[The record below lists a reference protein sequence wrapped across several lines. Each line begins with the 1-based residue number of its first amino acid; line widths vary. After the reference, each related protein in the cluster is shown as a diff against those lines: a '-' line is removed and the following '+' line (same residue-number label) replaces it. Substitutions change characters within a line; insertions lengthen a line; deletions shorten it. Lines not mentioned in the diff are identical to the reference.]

1 MIEIERGE
9 IKLKTPLQIHM
20 ENKSEDGGETNINKK
35 EPHDAAQ
42 KKWIIFRYF
51 NALKY
56 NKDQSLEENLQDIRY
71 CTRVNLGLFVIAVL
85 LTILNI
91 TRI

>member
-1 MIEIERGE
+1 MDR
-9 IKLKTPLQIHM
+9 
-20 ENKSEDGGETNINKK
+20 KK
-35 EPHDAAQ
+35 EPHDANQ

-56 NKDQSLEENLQDIRY
+56 NKDQSLEETLQDIRY
-71 CTRVNLGLFVIAVL
+71 CTRINIVMFVIAVL

-91 TRI
+91 TRIY

>member
-1 MIEIERGE
+1 M
-9 IKLKTPLQIHM
+9 
-20 ENKSEDGGETNINKK
+20 NKK
-35 EPHDAAQ
+35 EEPHNAAQ

-56 NKDQSLEENLQDIRY
+56 NKVQSLEENLQDIRY
-71 CTRVNLGLFVIAVL
+71 CTRVNLGMFVIAVI

>member
-20 ENKSEDGGETNINKK
+20 ENKSEDGGKTNINKK
-35 EPHDAAQ
+35 EPHDVAQ
-42 KKWIIFRYF
+42 KKWIIFKYF
-51 NALKY
+51 DALKY
-56 NKDQSLEENLQDIRY
+56 KENQSTEETLQDLRY
-71 CTRVNLGLFVIAVL
+71 CTRVNLGMFVIAVI

>member
-1 MIEIERGE
+1 MKE
-9 IKLKTPLQIHM
+9 IK
-20 ENKSEDGGETNINKK
+20 EK

-42 KKWIIFRYF
+42 KKWIIVKYF

-56 NKDQSLEENLQDIRY
+56 KKDQSLEETLQDIRY
-71 CTRVNLGLFVIAVL
+71 CTRVNLGIFVIAVL

>member
-1 MIEIERGE
+1 M
-9 IKLKTPLQIHM
+9 KTPLQRHM
-20 ENKSEDGGETNINKK
+20 DNLGNKTADGGKTNINKK
-35 EPHDAAQ
+35 ETHDAAQ

-56 NKDQSLEENLQDIRY
+56 NKDQSLEEKLEDIRY
-71 CTRVNLGLFVIAVL
+71 CTRVNLGMFIIAVI

>member
-1 MIEIERGE
+1 MDR
-9 IKLKTPLQIHM
+9 
-20 ENKSEDGGETNINKK
+20 KK
-35 EPHDAAQ
+35 EPHNAAQ

-56 NKDQSLEENLQDIRY
+56 NKDQSLEETLQDIRY
-71 CTRVNLGLFVIAVL
+71 CTRINIVMFVIAVL

-91 TRI
+91 TRIY

>member
-1 MIEIERGE
+1 M
-9 IKLKTPLQIHM
+9 
-20 ENKSEDGGETNINKK
+20 NKKK

-56 NKDQSLEENLQDIRY
+56 KKDQSLEARLQDIRY
-71 CTRVNLGLFVIAVL
+71 CTRINIVMFVIAVL

-91 TRI
+91 TRIY

>member
-1 MIEIERGE
+1 M
-9 IKLKTPLQIHM
+9 
-20 ENKSEDGGETNINKK
+20 NKEK

-42 KKWIIFRYF
+42 KKWIIVKYF

-56 NKDQSLEENLQDIRY
+56 KKDQSLEETLQDIRY
-71 CTRVNLGLFVIAVL
+71 CTRVNLGMLVIAII

-91 TRI
+91 IKIY

>member
-1 MIEIERGE
+1 M
-9 IKLKTPLQIHM
+9 
-20 ENKSEDGGETNINKK
+20 NKK

-42 KKWIIFRYF
+42 KKWIIVKYF

-56 NKDQSLEENLQDIRY
+56 NKDQSLEEKLQDIRY
-71 CTRVNLGLFVIAVL
+71 CTSVNLGMLAIAVI

-91 TRI
+91 TRA

>member
-1 MIEIERGE
+1 M
-9 IKLKTPLQIHM
+9 KTPLQIHV
-20 ENKSEDGGETNINKK
+20 ENKSVEGEQRNINKK

-56 NKDQSLEENLQDIRY
+56 NKDQSLEEKLQDIRY
-71 CTRVNLGLFVIAVL
+71 CTRVNLGMFIIAVI

>member
-1 MIEIERGE
+1 MDR
-9 IKLKTPLQIHM
+9 
-20 ENKSEDGGETNINKK
+20 KK
-35 EPHDAAQ
+35 EPYNAAQ

-56 NKDQSLEENLQDIRY
+56 NKDQSLEETLQDIRY
-71 CTRVNLGLFVIAVL
+71 CTRINIVMFVIAVL

-91 TRI
+91 TRIY

>member
-1 MIEIERGE
+1 M
-9 IKLKTPLQIHM
+9 KSPLQRHM
-20 ENKSEDGGETNINKK
+20 DNLGNKTEEGGETSITKK
-35 EPHDAAQ
+35 EPHDATQ

-56 NKDQSLEENLQDIRY
+56 NKDQSLEEKLQDIRY
-71 CTRVNLGLFVIAVL
+71 CTRVNLGLFVIAVI

>member
-20 ENKSEDGGETNINKK
+20 ENKSEDGGKTNINKK

-71 CTRVNLGLFVIAVL
+71 CTRVNLVMFIIAAI

-91 TRI
+91 IRI

>member
-1 MIEIERGE
+1 MDR
-9 IKLKTPLQIHM
+9 
-20 ENKSEDGGETNINKK
+20 KK
-35 EPHDAAQ
+35 EPHNAVQ

-56 NKDQSLEENLQDIRY
+56 NKDQSLEETLQDIRY
-71 CTRVNLGLFVIAVL
+71 CTRINIVMFVIAVL

-91 TRI
+91 TRIY

>member
-1 MIEIERGE
+1 MDR
-9 IKLKTPLQIHM
+9 
-20 ENKSEDGGETNINKK
+20 KK
-35 EPHDAAQ
+35 EPHNAAQ

-56 NKDQSLEENLQDIRY
+56 NKDQSLEETLQDIRY
-71 CTRVNLGLFVIAVL
+71 CTRVNLVIFIIAAI

-91 TRI
+91 IRI

>member
-1 MIEIERGE
+1 MR
-9 IKLKTPLQIHM
+9 LK
-20 ENKSEDGGETNINKK
+20 
-35 EPHDAAQ
+35 
-42 KKWIIFRYF
+42 KKWIIVKYF

-56 NKDQSLEENLQDIRY
+56 KENQSIEETLQDIRY
-71 CTRVNLGLFVIAVL
+71 CTRVNLGMFVIAVI

>member
-1 MIEIERGE
+1 M
-9 IKLKTPLQIHM
+9 
-20 ENKSEDGGETNINKK
+20 NKK
-35 EPHDAAQ
+35 EEPHNAAQ

-56 NKDQSLEENLQDIRY
+56 NKDQSPEENLQDIRY
-71 CTRVNLGLFVIAVL
+71 CTRVNLGMLVIEVI
-85 LTILNI
+85 LTLLNI

>member
-1 MIEIERGE
+1 M
-9 IKLKTPLQIHM
+9 KTPLQRHM
-20 ENKSEDGGETNINKK
+20 DNLGNKTEEGGGTNINKK

-42 KKWIIFRYF
+42 KKWIIFKYF

-56 NKDQSLEENLQDIRY
+56 KENQSTEETLQDIRY
-71 CTRVNLGLFVIAVL
+71 CTRVNLGIFIIAVI

>member
-20 ENKSEDGGETNINKK
+20 ENKSEDGGKTNINNK

>member
-1 MIEIERGE
+1 M
-9 IKLKTPLQIHM
+9 
-20 ENKSEDGGETNINKK
+20 NNKK

-42 KKWIIFRYF
+42 KKLIIFRYF

-56 NKDQSLEENLQDIRY
+56 NKDQSLEKNLQDIRY
-71 CTRVNLGLFVIAVL
+71 CTRVNLGIFVIAVI

>member
-1 MIEIERGE
+1 MDR
-9 IKLKTPLQIHM
+9 
-20 ENKSEDGGETNINKK
+20 KK

-42 KKWIIFRYF
+42 KKWIIVKYF

-56 NKDQSLEENLQDIRY
+56 KKDQSLEETLQDIRY
-71 CTRVNLGLFVIAVL
+71 CTRVNLVMFVIAAI

-91 TRI
+91 IRI

>member
-1 MIEIERGE
+1 M
-9 IKLKTPLQIHM
+9 KSPLQRHM
-20 ENKSEDGGETNINKK
+20 DNLGNKTEEGGETSITKK

-56 NKDQSLEENLQDIRY
+56 NKDQSLEEKLEDIRY
-71 CTRVNLGLFVIAVL
+71 CTRVNLGMFVIAVI